1 MCYLAGG
8 QSGSTMDVS
17 VKVEGGFGYTAA
29 AETQTCSGS
38 DLGAVPP
45 TADFSLLTTRAQT

>member
-1 MCYLAGG
+1 
-8 QSGSTMDVS
+8 MDVS